1 MALQRAPLT
10 SLSPARRWHCFVG
23 RKFSCFVTY
32 EDGKFIYFY
41 IGQTGV
47 VVFAS

>member
-1 MALQRAPLT
+1 VCLELFGAM
-10 SLSPARRWHCFVG
+10 SGGCRWHCFVG

-32 EDGKFIYFY
+32 EDSKFIYFY
-41 IGQTGV
+41 VGQTGV